1 MISRKLNLPA
11 SSAFLFGPRG
21 TGKTL
26 WLKANY
32 PDAIYIDL
40 LDSSLVLK
48 LTAQPGR
55 ISEFIPPGYT
65 GTVIIDEVQKIP
77 DLLNEIH
84 KLIESTP
91 IQFILTGSS
100 PRKLR
105 KLGTNLLA
113 GRALTRNS
121 FPLTAMELGVKFDL
135 NQMLQYGHLPT
146 LYDDRKEIIPKD
158 YLSSYVQTYLKE
170 EILQEGLT
178 RNIAGFTRFL
188 EAASFSQGEVLN
200 ISAVAREAGINRKV
214 VEAYFDILEDLL
226 IATRIQVFQK
236 KAKRRMVQHPKFYFF
251 DVGVYR
257 TIRPKGPLDAPEEI
271 DGAALETVVLQEMR
285 AWISYQQLDLAI
297 YYWRTT
303 NGQEVDFVLYGEQS
317 LIALEVKRTNRFDR
331 KDLRGLKAFKSDYP
345 SARCI
350 LLYGGTEKL
359 YMDDIEVLPIEHLLK
374 EPQQL
379 ISPAR

>member
-1 MISRKLNLPA
+1 MISRNIHLPP

-26 WLKANY
+26 WLKASY

-40 LDSSLVLK
+40 LDASTALR

-55 ISEFIPPGYT
+55 LTEFIPPDYR

-77 DLLNEIH
+77 ALLDEVH
-84 KLIESTP
+84 RLIEGTLTR
-91 IQFILTGSS
+91 FILTGSS

-121 FPLTAMELGVKFDL
+121 FPLTAVELGEGFNLEK
-135 NQMLQYGHLPT
+135 MLKYGHLPT
-146 LYDDRKEIIPKD
+146 LYDENKCIDPPD

-170 EILQEGLT
+170 EILQEGQA
-178 RNIAGFTRFL
+178 RNIGGFTRFL

-200 ISAVAREAGINRKV
+200 MSGVAREACISRKV
-214 VEAYFDILEDLL
+214 VEAYFEILEDLL
-226 IATRIQVFQK
+226 VAMRVPVFQK
-236 KAKRRMVQHPKFYFF
+236 RAKRRMVQHPKFYYF

-257 TIRPKGPLDAPEEI
+257 TIRPKGPLDSPEEI
-271 DGAALETVVLQEMR
+271 DGAALETAVLQELR
-285 AWISYQQLDLAI
+285 AFISYNQLDLSI

-303 NGQEVDFVLYGEQS
+303 NGQEVDFVLYGEEG
-317 LIALEVKRTNRFDR
+317 LIALEVKRSNRFDR
-331 KDLRGLKAFKSDYP
+331 KDLRGLRAFKSDYP

-350 LLYGGTEKL
+350 LLYGGTERL
-359 YMDDIEVLPIEHLLK
+359 FHDELEIMPLELLLRD
-374 EPQQL
+374 PSQL
-379 ISPAR
+379 TAR

>member
-1 MISRKLNLPA
+1 MISRKISLSE
-11 SSAFLFGPRG
+11 SSTFLFGPRG

-26 WLKANY
+26 WLKTNY

-40 LDSSLVLK
+40 LDSSIALR

-55 ISEFIPPGYT
+55 IAEFIPPKYT
-65 GTVIIDEVQKIP
+65 GTVIVDEVQKIP
-77 DLLNEIH
+77 ELLDEIH

-121 FPLTAMELGVKFDL
+121 FPLTAVELGKVFDL
-135 NQMLQYGHLPT
+135 EQMLKYGHLPT
-146 LYDDRKEIIPKD
+146 LYDDRKNVIPED

-178 RNIAGFTRFL
+178 RNIGGFTRFL

-200 ISAVAREAGINRKV
+200 ISGVAREAGINRKV
-214 VEAYFDILEDLL
+214 VETYFDILEDLL
-226 IATRIQVFQK
+226 IAVRVQVFQK

-271 DGAALETVVLQEMR
+271 DGAALETIVLQELR
-285 AWISYQQLDLAI
+285 AWISYNQLDLSI

-303 NGQEVDFVLYGEQS
+303 NGQEVDFVLYGAEG
-317 LIALEVKRTNRFDR
+317 LIALEVKRSNRFDR
-331 KDLRGLKAFKSDYP
+331 KDLKGLKAFKSDYP

-350 LLYGGTEKL
+350 LLYGGKENL
-359 YMDDIEVLPIEHLLK
+359 YYDDLEIIPMEQVIRN
-374 EPQQL
+374 PQQL
-379 ISPAR
+379 LSSD

>member
-1 MISRKLNLPA
+1 MIARNIDIP
-11 SSAFLFGPRG
+11 SSSTFLFGPRG

-40 LDSSLVLK
+40 LDSSTALK
-48 LTAQPGR
+48 LVAQPGR
-55 ISEFIPPGYT
+55 ISQYIPAGFA

-77 DLLNEIH
+77 ELLDEIH
-84 KLIESTP
+84 RLIESTA

-121 FPLTAMELGVKFDL
+121 FPLTAVELGGVFEL
-135 NQMLQYGHLPT
+135 ERSLRYGHLPT
-146 LYDDRKEIIPKD
+146 LYDDRKSIAPAD

-178 RNIAGFTRFL
+178 RNIGGFTRFL

-200 ISAVAREAGINRKV
+200 ISAVAREASITRKV
-214 VEAYFDILEDLL
+214 VESYFDILEDLL
-226 IATRIQVFQK
+226 IATRLPIFQRR
-236 KAKRRMVQHPKFYFF
+236 AKRRMVQHPKFYFF

-257 TIRPKGPLDAPEEI
+257 SIRPKGPLDTPEEI
-271 DGAALETVVLQEMR
+271 DGAALETLLLQELR
-285 AWISYQQLDLAI
+285 AWISYNQLDLSV

-303 NGQEVDFVLYGEQS
+303 NGQEVDFILYGAEG
-317 LIALEVKRTNRFDR
+317 LFAIEVKRSNRFDR
-331 KDLRGLKAFKSDYP
+331 NDLKGLKAFKSDYP

-350 LLYGGTEKL
+350 LLYGGTEAL
-359 YMDDIEVLPIEHLLK
+359 YQDQVEIIPIEQLIK
-374 EPQQL
+374 NPQQL
-379 ISPAR
+379 IWHA

>member
-1 MISRKLNLPA
+1 MISRNISLPE
-11 SSAFLFGPRG
+11 SSTFLFGPRG

-26 WLKANY
+26 WLKTKY

-40 LDSSLVLK
+40 LDSSIALR

-55 ISEFIPPGYT
+55 IVEFIPPEYT
-65 GTVIIDEVQKIP
+65 GTVIVDEVQKIP
-77 DLLNEIH
+77 ELLDEIH

-105 KLGTNLLA
+105 KPGTNLLA
-113 GRALTRNS
+113 GRALTRSS
-121 FPLTAMELGVKFDL
+121 FPLTAVELGKTFDL
-135 NQMLQYGHLPT
+135 EKMLKYGHLPT
-146 LYDDRKEIIPKD
+146 LYDDRKNFIPED

-178 RNIAGFTRFL
+178 RNIGGFTRFL

-200 ISAVAREAGINRKV
+200 ISGVAREAAINRKV

-226 IATRIQVFQK
+226 IAVRIQVFQK

-271 DGAALETVVLQEMR
+271 DGAALETIVLQELR
-285 AWISYQQLDLAI
+285 AWISYNHLDLSI

-303 NGQEVDFVLYGEQS
+303 NGQEVDFILYGAEGF
-317 LIALEVKRTNRFDR
+317 IALEVKRSNRFDR
-331 KDLRGLKAFKSDYP
+331 KDLKGLKAFKSDYP

-350 LLYGGTEKL
+350 LLYGGKENL
-359 YMDDIEVLPIEHLLK
+359 YHDDLEIIPMEQIIRN
-374 EPQQL
+374 PQQL
-379 ISPAR
+379 LSTE

>member
-1 MISRKLNLPA
+1 MISRKISLSE
-11 SSAFLFGPRG
+11 SSTFLFGPRG

-26 WLKANY
+26 WLKTNY

-40 LDSSLVLK
+40 LDSSIALR

-55 ISEFIPPGYT
+55 IAEFIPLEYT
-65 GTVIIDEVQKIP
+65 GTVIVDEVQKIP
-77 DLLNEIH
+77 ELLDEIH

-113 GRALTRNS
+113 GRARTRNS
-121 FPLTAMELGVKFDL
+121 FPLTAVELGKAFDL
-135 NQMLQYGHLPT
+135 EQMLKYGHLPT
-146 LYDDRKEIIPKD
+146 LYDDRKNVIPED

-178 RNIAGFTRFL
+178 RNIGGFTRFL

-200 ISAVAREAGINRKV
+200 ISGVAREAAINRKV

-226 IATRIQVFQK
+226 IAVRVQVFQK

-271 DGAALETVVLQEMR
+271 DGAALETIVLQELR
-285 AWISYQQLDLAI
+285 AWISYNHLDLSI

-303 NGQEVDFVLYGEQS
+303 NGQEVDFVLYGAEG
-317 LIALEVKRTNRFDR
+317 LIALEVKRSNRFDR
-331 KDLRGLKAFKSDYP
+331 KDLKGLKAFKSDYP

-350 LLYGGTEKL
+350 LLYGGKENLYYDDLEIIPMEK
-359 YMDDIEVLPIEHLLK
+359 IIRN
-374 EPQQL
+374 PQQL
-379 ISPAR
+379 LPSN